1 MAVKQVFLLYYSEFI
16 TITFITAR
24 KRSLQKL
31 CFHKCLSV
39 DGGVYL
45 WSWGLSA
52 TPPGQTPPK
61 QIPLGRHPPDRHLPG
76 RHPQTDTP
84 LPSACWDT
92 HPPAQCMLG
101 YTPSSACWN
110 TVNKRAVSH
119 WNAFL
124 YI

>member
-1 MAVKQVFLLYYSEFI
+1 MTVKQVFLLYYSEFI

-31 CFHKCLSV
+31 CFHRCLSV
-39 DGGVYL
+39 DRGCLPLVLGGCL
-45 WSWGLSA
+45 LHL
-52 TPPGQTPPK
+52 PGQTPPK
-61 QIPLGRHPPDRHLPG
+61 QIPLGRHPPDRHLQG

-92 HPPAQCMLG
+92 YPLPSACWD
-101 YTPSSACWN
+101 TSPSSACWD
-110 TVNKRAVSH
+110 TVNKRAVRIP
-119 WNAFL
+119 L